1 MTAKGLCG
9 ENGGFIIKNGII
21 KNMADFDDCE
31 YYQSFFIDLIL
42 TTKL

>member
-1 MTAKGLCG
+1 MLSKELCSK
-9 ENGGFIIKNGII
+9 NGGFISKNGII

-42 TTKL
+42 TTKS